1 MSARVLWPQAPLK
14 QWRARLRFF
23 FMQSLAGMRIAELFD
38 ILVDFPDSTPA
49 LDDLHALLLR
59 TPPPLLPPPC

>member
-23 FMQSLAGMRIAELFD
+23 FMQSLAGMRIAELLAG
-38 ILVDFPDSTPA
+38 IIARKHNLRGLVES
-49 LDDLHALLLR
+49 
-59 TPPPLLPPPC
+59 